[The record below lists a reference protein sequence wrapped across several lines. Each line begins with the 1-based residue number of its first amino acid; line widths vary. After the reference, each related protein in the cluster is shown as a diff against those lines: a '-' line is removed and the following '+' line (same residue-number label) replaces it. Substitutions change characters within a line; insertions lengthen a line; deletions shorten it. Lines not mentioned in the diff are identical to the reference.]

1 MFSENRLVKTW
12 GNVKRKFNTLS
23 FAKPGDKIMLAFF
36 LKNNI
41 FQSKLFVFL
50 LNKLIIFGFN
60 INLLRQPKRKK
71 KASL

>member
-1 MFSENRLVKTW
+1 
-12 GNVKRKFNTLS
+12 
-23 FAKPGDKIMLAFF
+23 MLAFF

-50 LNKLIIFGFN
+50 LNKLIRFGFN